1 MEASTALVTGVD
13 FACLPTRDFDA
24 AREFYRSVLGLD
36 ERVQWGQMPA
46 VEFQA
51 GNLTVVVMDPTAFGQ
66 EFRTSSVP
74 LAFRVDDVAAA
85 RTALEAQGVQFRGDI
100 IDSGVCHQ
108 AIFNDPDGNVL
119 ILHHRYAP
127 PSV

>member
-1 MEASTALVTGVD
+1 MEASTSVVTGVD
-13 FACLPTRDFDA
+13 FACVPTQDFEAARDF
-24 AREFYRSVLGLD
+24 YGSVLGLE

-51 GNLTVVVMDPTAFGQ
+51 GNLTVVIMDPTAFGM

-74 LAFRVDDVAAA
+74 LAFRVDDVAEA
-85 RTALEAQGVQFRGDI
+85 RAGLESQGIEFRGDI

-108 AIFNDPDGNVL
+108 AIFSDPDGNLL

-127 PSV
+127 PVV